1 MIGCG
6 CLKFACLQ
14 KVQPMYYEIVLD
26 SLSVMLR
33 QDSTV
38 QEGSDILFC
47 IPNIYLM
54 TVLQRLYTTDD
65 QELLCLCRWLYVC
78 LSLWDQ
84 AHSVLWLVFIEKS
97 HLWML
102 HLVYLN
108 FLREKVIEK
117 LLIHLF
123 LCSILLSFRSFM
135 DSSSFDW
142 PTACT
147 IADYSPYRTW

>member
-1 MIGCG
+1 MFKRKHSDNFSVYKVQLRFVAINNIWLWSFWYLIGCG

-38 QEGSDILFC
+38 QKGSDILFC

-54 TVLQRLYTTDD
+54 TVLQRLCTIDD

-84 AHSVLWLVFIEKS
+84 ALSVLWLVFIEKS

-102 HLVYLN
+102 HLELSAWEIY
-108 FLREKVIEK
+108 REAPDPSV
-117 LLIHLF
+117 L
-123 LCSILLSFRSFM
+123 M
-135 DSSSFDW
+135 
-142 PTACT
+142 
-147 IADYSPYRTW
+147 